1 MYLLMF
7 IAVQPSIGTGDSDGQ
22 LCDSFYF
29 VVLGCE
35 RSQHSKFCCTS
46 AAPPALAIV
55 DQELTEATGEHIAAL
70 ITDAGHQSLALDLL
84 CTLMLINTS
93 SFLPVLFNFDT
104 TV

>member
-29 VVLGCE
+29 VVLGG
-35 RSQHSKFCCTS
+35 SAVSDLSTS
-46 AAPPALAIV
+46 AAPPALATV
-55 DQELTEATGEHIAAL
+55 DQELPEAAGEHTTAL

-84 CTLMLINTS
+84 CTLMSINTP